1 MIEITLILFYCLN
14 VLINRQLNKYTF
26 NKYNHIREPEKWLS
40 SIFGT
45 RYFLIK
51 IIKRQKDNWYNGKYW
66 YESKKKKGKFSNI
79 INF

>member
-1 MIEITLILFYCLN
+1 MIKIALLFYCLN
-14 VLINRQLNKYTF
+14 VVINRQLNKYTF
-26 NKYNHIREPEKWLS
+26 NKYNHIIEPDKWFS

-51 IIKRQKDNWYNGKYW
+51 IIRRQKSNFFTGKYW
-66 YESKKKKGKFSNI
+66 YNSNKKTGIFSKI